1 VEEGARQER
10 ADRERDQGLEGP
22 LDALLAP
29 RQQQEAAQRN
39 GADPEH
45 AEQCRGPGAHAGP
58 PPGIVA
64 NLTLASSVSR
74 DPSSWNGNASLLQ
87 GGRMSSIVKVIEV
100 IAQSPSSFD
109 DAVRNAVKEVAKTV
123 TGVKSVWVDNF
134 SCNVTGDQITE
145 FRVNVKVSFMV
156 EGHK

>member
-1 VEEGARQER
+1 
-10 ADRERDQGLEGP
+10 
-22 LDALLAP
+22 
-29 RQQQEAAQRN
+29 
-39 GADPEH
+39 
-45 AEQCRGPGAHAGP
+45 
-58 PPGIVA
+58 
-64 NLTLASSVSR
+64 
-74 DPSSWNGNASLLQ
+74 
-87 GGRMSSIVKVIEV
+87 MSSIVKVIEV

-123 TGVKSVWVDNF
+123 TDVKSVWVDNF